1 MAMVKQLR
9 LRSCNHR
16 ETVPGMSTPPEDL
29 GRSSSEYKRVTRLC
43 FLVWS
48 SVLECR
54 GMIMCLLT
62 GALYLGSEHQKS
74 QRH

>member
-1 MAMVKQLR
+1 MAMLKQYRPSVR
-9 LRSCNHR
+9 LRSCNHSGCA
-16 ETVPGMSTPPEDL
+16 GMSTPPKTR
-29 GRSSSEYKRVTRLC
+29 GNSSEYQRVTRLC

-62 GALYLGSEHQKS
+62 GALYLGS
-74 QRH
+74 